1 MSLSRTQRRAIK
13 ARDKIFKIRNEI
25 KAWQGRFPETV
36 RVNHS
41 DFLALTE
48 CNWISDGKLSGTDIK
63 VEPG

>member
-13 ARDKIFKIRNEI
+13 ARDKVYAIRNEI
-25 KAWQGRFPETV
+25 KQWQGEYPSLV
-36 RVNHS
+36 RVNHG
-41 DFLALTE
+41 DYLALTE